1 MNNTYIK
8 NFLLWLFPSI
18 ISGSF
23 LLQAFLTSPST
34 ALTPAFLSH
43 KKRTQRHLLN
53 TNRFLVR
60 NFKIEN
66 RVMAS
71 YSSFSSDDTSVVVD
85 RLPVAISNKESS
97 SISVITTTTATN
109 SSTESLTTD
118 ILISDEKPL
127 FQQLEEKSLRA
138 ALVSTNLHRLYMSC
152 EKHTIVFHLIL
163 LFGIQFNFLKKNLEC
178 LGYFTENIQFQSLD
192 CWASRLPL
200 SRIGKH
206 ERRFSKMC

>member
-1 MNNTYIK
+1 MNNTCIK

-43 KKRTQRHLLN
+43 KKRIQRHLLN

-66 RVMAS
+66 RVMVS
-71 YSSFSSDDTSVVVD
+71 CSSFSSDDTSVVVD

-97 SISVITTTTATN
+97 SISVITTTTASN
-109 SSTESLTTD
+109 SSTESGTTD

-138 ALVSTNLHRLYMSC
+138 ALVSTNLHRLYVSC
-152 EKHTIVFHLIL
+152 EKHTIVFHLIS
-163 LFGIQFNFLKKNLEC
+163 LFGIQFN
-178 LGYFTENIQFQSLD
+178 
-192 CWASRLPL
+192 PL
-200 SRIGKH
+200 
-206 ERRFSKMC
+206 F

>member
-1 MNNTYIK
+1 MNNTCIK

-43 KKRTQRHLLN
+43 KKRIQRHLLN
-53 TNRFLVR
+53 TNRFLVM
-60 NFKIEN
+60 
-66 RVMAS
+66 VS
-71 YSSFSSDDTSVVVD
+71 CSSFSSDDTSVVVD

-97 SISVITTTTATN
+97 SISVITTTTASN
-109 SSTESLTTD
+109 SSTESGTTD

-138 ALVSTNLHRLYMSC
+138 ALVSTNLHRLYVSC
-152 EKHTIVFHLIL
+152 EKHTIVFHLIS
-163 LFGIQFNFLKKNLEC
+163 LFGIQFN
-178 LGYFTENIQFQSLD
+178 
-192 CWASRLPL
+192 PL
-200 SRIGKH
+200 
-206 ERRFSKMC
+206 F

>member
-97 SISVITTTTATN
+97 SISVITTTTTATN

-163 LFGIQFNFLKKNLEC
+163 LFGIQFNPLKK
-178 LGYFTENIQFQSLD
+178 T
-192 CWASRLPL
+192 
-200 SRIGKH
+200 
-206 ERRFSKMC
+206 